1 MTVDEA
7 VLVDDSRCSITEVRC
22 NHLRRTQ
29 RPLFPTNI
37 SGVDAIRDDPTQI
50 DPAPTLSHSID
61 SSNWFYETSLCSP
74 RTLFSSPEQNLPNIV
89 TQY

>member
-1 MTVDEA
+1 MA
-7 VLVDDSRCSITEVRC
+7 VVAVSDVRC

-50 DPAPTLSHSID
+50 DPPSNSID
-61 SSNWFYETSLCSP
+61 SSDWFYETSLC
-74 RTLFSSPEQNLPNIV
+74 
-89 TQY
+89 

>member
-1 MTVDEA
+1 MTVVA
-7 VLVDDSRCSITEVRC
+7 VSDVRC

-50 DPAPTLSHSID
+50 DPTTDQPTDQL
-61 SSNWFYETSLCSP
+61 Y
-74 RTLFSSPEQNLPNIV
+74 
-89 TQY
+89 

>member
-1 MTVDEA
+1 MTVVA
-7 VLVDDSRCSITEVRC
+7 VSDVRC

-50 DPAPTLSHSID
+50 DPTDQPTLLTQATGFTRPHFVD
-61 SSNWFYETSLCSP
+61 PKHWFSP
-74 RTLFSSPEQNLPNIV
+74 KIKPDGEPKIGPLLLNIE
-89 TQY
+89 

>member
-1 MTVDEA
+1 MTVVA
-7 VLVDDSRCSITEVRC
+7 VSDVRC

-50 DPAPTLSHSID
+50 DPTTDHLTD
-61 SSNWFYETSLCSP
+61 QLY
-74 RTLFSSPEQNLPNIV
+74 
-89 TQY
+89 

>member
-1 MTVDEA
+1 MTVVA
-7 VLVDDSRCSITEVRC
+7 VSDVRC

-50 DPAPTLSHSID
+50 DPTTDQPSNSID
-61 SSNWFYETSLCSP
+61 SSDWFYETSLC
-74 RTLFSSPEQNLPNIV
+74 
-89 TQY
+89 